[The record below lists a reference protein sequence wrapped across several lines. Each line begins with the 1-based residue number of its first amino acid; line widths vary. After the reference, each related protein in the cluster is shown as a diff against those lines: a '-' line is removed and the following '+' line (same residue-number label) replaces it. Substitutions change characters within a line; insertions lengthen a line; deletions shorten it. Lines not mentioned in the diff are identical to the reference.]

1 MYTDL
6 LNLIDYLDSIAVT
19 GVFNTIERH
28 SDGTMII
35 TVKKYKVAGYSR
47 EYRYTSEG
55 ITKALYDAKKFVNNL
70 PKEGS
75 R

>member
-47 EYRYTSEG
+47 EYKYTASDMK
-55 ITKALYDAKKFVNNL
+55 KALKDIKDFISRL
-70 PKEGS
+70 PTS
-75 R
+75 D